1 MPAEQPHNW
10 DDQLGP
16 KGAPIPL
23 AFTRQD
29 FVTYRRRLRRNVD
42 ALAQILDQ
50 FPLDEDRP
58 MTGMELELC
67 LVGADL
73 LPTMRNEEVLGA
85 LQRAGLG
92 RVFQEEMGQ
101 FNIEANIPPRL
112 VSGAGLAEYETYL
125 RATLNAA
132 RDVAAGLGVELAMI
146 GTLPTM
152 TQDHT
157 VIRYVSSNPR
167 YVALNAQFIA
177 ARNDDIT
184 IDIQGRGEQLNLRTD
199 SIMGQA
205 ANTSWQLHLQ
215 LTPAAFPTHWNA
227 SQAIAG
233 AQLAVG
239 ANSPFLYARRLWDE
253 TRIINFEQAVDTRPE
268 ELRVQGVRPRVWFG
282 ERWITS
288 VFDLFEEN
296 IRFFPPLLPI
306 EYPEN
311 PEDAIAAGRVPYLG
325 ELRLHNGT
333 VWRWNRPVYDVSP
346 DGRPHLRVE
355 NRVLPAG
362 PTVVDMLANTA
373 FYFGL
378 TRALATTNRPVWSD
392 LPFGA
397 ARHNFYEASK
407 YGLAATQVWPRLGE
421 VPATDLVLEKLL
433 PAAAEG
439 LAAYRVDAATAGRLL
454 EIIERRC
461 TTGVN
466 GAVWQ
471 TRTVAA
477 LEDRGLAR
485 HAALREMLRR
495 YLEHMHTNEPVHTW
509 PIG

>member
-1 MPAEQPHNW
+1 VTNW

-23 AFTRQD
+23 TFTRQD
-29 FVTYRRRLRRNVD
+29 FVTNRRRVRRNVD

-50 FPLDEDRP
+50 FELDEDRP
-58 MTGMELELC
+58 MTGMELEIY
-67 LVGADL
+67 LVDRDL
-73 LPTMRNEEVLGA
+73 RPAMRNEEVLSA

-92 RVFQEEMGQ
+92 PLFQEEMGQ

-112 VSGAGLAEYETYL
+112 ISGDGLAGYEEYL
-125 RATLNAA
+125 RTTLNAA
-132 RDVAAGLGVELAMI
+132 RDAAAPLGVELAII
-146 GTLPTM
+146 GILPTIW
-152 TQDHT
+152 QEHA
-157 VIRYVSSNPR
+157 VIDFVSANPR
-167 YVALNAQFIA
+167 YAALNAQFLA

-184 IDIQGRGEQLNLRTD
+184 ISIQGRGEQLTMRTD
-199 SIMGQA
+199 SIMSQA
-205 ANTSWQLHLQ
+205 ANTSFQLHLQ
-215 LTPAAFPTHWNA
+215 LTPAAFPAHWNA

-239 ANSPFLYARRLWDE
+239 ANSPFLYGRRLWDE

-296 IRFFPPLLPI
+296 IQFFPPLLPI
-306 EYPEN
+306 EHDEN
-311 PEDAIAAGRVPYLG
+311 PEDALAAGVVPYLG

-346 DGRPHLRVE
+346 DRKPHLRVE

-378 TRALATTNRPVWSD
+378 TRTLAAAHRPVWSH

-433 PAAAEG
+433 PLAADG
-439 LAAYRVDAATAGRLL
+439 LAAYRVDSAVAGRLL

-477 LEDRGLAR
+477 LEGRGLDRA
-485 HAALREMLRR
+485 AALREMLGR
-495 YLEHMHTNEPVHTW
+495 YLQYMHTNEPVHTW